1 VSAEKKPDLRRLA
14 ERVLRIEADAIL
26 GLIPKLDERF
36 ERAVAIL
43 RGCGGRVI
51 VTGMGKSGLIGRKIA
66 ATLASTGTPAHFLHP
81 AEGVHGDLGMV
92 ARGDVVLALSNS
104 GETDE
109 VLAILPPL
117 KRLGV
122 PIVLLT
128 GKPTAS
134 LARQCEVVLDV
145 SVAEEA
151 CPMNLAPTSSTTAA
165 LAVGDALA
173 MALLELRGLRPEDY
187 AALHP
192 RGSLGWRALFRVAD
206 LMLTGDAVPV
216 VPEST
221 PLREVIVEMTRKRKG
236 MTTVTDGAGRLAG
249 VITDGDLRRLHLTGK
264 SIDDLSAGQLASREP
279 KTIRADDL
287 AAKALEVMETWQITS
302 LVIVDQQQ
310 RPVGLI
316 HMHDI
321 LRAKIV

>member
-1 VSAEKKPDLRRLA
+1 MTRRDLRGLA
-14 ERVLRIEADAIL
+14 ERVLRLEAEAIL

-36 ERAVAIL
+36 DRAVDL
-43 RGCGGRVI
+43 VHGCTGRVI

-66 ATLASTGTPAHFLHP
+66 ATLASTGTPAYFLHP

-128 GKPTAS
+128 GSPGST

-145 SVAEEA
+145 SVPEEA

-165 LAVGDALA
+165 LAAGDALA
-173 MALLELRGLRPEDY
+173 MVLLELRGLRPEDY

-192 RGSLGWRALFRVAD
+192 RGTLGWRALFRVAD
-206 LMLTGDAVPV
+206 LMHTGDAVPRV
-216 VPEST
+216 GDRT
-221 PLREVIVEMTRKRKG
+221 PMREVIVEMTRKRLG
-236 MTTVTDGAGRLAG
+236 MTTVVDASGRLVG
-249 VITDGDLRRLHLTGK
+249 VVTDGDLRRLHLRDAP
-264 SIDDLSAGQLASREP
+264 IDGLNAGEIATPEP

-287 AAKALEVMETWQITS
+287 AAKALEVMEAWQITS
-302 LVIVDQQQ
+302 LVIVDDAR
-310 RPVGLI
+310 RPVGII
-316 HMHDI
+316 HLHDI
-321 LRAKIV
+321 LKAKIV